1 MICRL
6 QTQRSTTTRCFSTHA
21 PPGGIKQCT
30 SLPSFIIE
38 VPNQLCSSYYGVAD
52 NSEPHAGGYRKF
64 LPQVASAS
72 ELTTSQRA
80 TVTPQIAASTPTPA
94 IAYAASQTELPAPA
108 ASNSLLGSA
117 LLDQQYNRGDNFNPY
132 GWVGSSD
139 SLGWECESGYK
150 RYLTFF

>member
-38 VPNQLCSSYYGVAD
+38 VPNQLYSSYYSVAD
-52 NSEPHAGGYRKF
+52 NLEPHTALTGSYRKF
-64 LPQVASAS
+64 LPQVAFTS

-80 TVTPQIAASTPTPA
+80 TVTPQIATLMPMPA
-94 IAYAASQTELPAPA
+94 IAYTASQTELPMPA
-108 ASNSLLGSA
+108 TSNSLLGSV
-117 LLDQQYNRGDNFNPY
+117 LLDQQYDRGNNFNPY
-132 GWVGSSD
+132 G
-139 SLGWECESGYK
+139 
-150 RYLTFF
+150 